1 MKPFEIIA
9 QKQIIF
15 KNIWD
20 HPGQNLRDGPLL
32 FLAAFVDIMWELKID
47 TAYHGF
53 ICQQFINKFH
63 MKRLGKRK
71 PKKVD
76 FSLKNGLGRVPR
88 DYKFCGM
95 KNLIRLLAIFI
106 FASSAMAGDITWK
119 TFEIKTGPI
128 VAVWDQTQSSTMGW
142 SLELVKPITPYVGV
156 GAMIEG
162 AFNASG
168 CDDCVDYRYDE
179 LSEGLL
185 VNMNVPFGL
194 GFGLVSN
201 FMFLVN
207 FQDGTVD
214 GLYFT
219 DPYPVDAYDADG
231 NPIRAYR
238 MREDNHDY
246 YNESF
251 MFRSNL
257 GVSWWTPGK
266 RFGLEFYPLDI
277 AVIGGD
283 ARMTFS
289 LDAVVRLF

>member
-1 MKPFEIIA
+1 M
-9 QKQIIF
+9 
-15 KNIWD
+15 
-20 HPGQNLRDGPLL
+20 
-32 FLAAFVDIMWELKID
+32 
-47 TAYHGF
+47 
-53 ICQQFINKFH
+53 
-63 MKRLGKRK
+63 RK
-71 PKKVD
+71 
-76 FSLKNGLGRVPR
+76 
-88 DYKFCGM
+88 
-95 KNLIRLLAIFI
+95 LIRLLAIFV

-119 TFEIKTGPI
+119 TFEIKTGPM
-128 VAVWDQTQSSTMGW
+128 VAAWDQTQSATLGW
-142 SLELVKPITPYVGV
+142 SLKLVKPITPYVGV

-214 GLYFT
+214 GL
-219 DPYPVDAYDADG
+219 DS
-231 NPIRAYR
+231 
-238 MREDNHDY
+238 HDY

-257 GVSWWTPGK
+257 GFFWRTPGK

-277 AVIGGD
+277 AVIEGD
-283 ARMTFS
+283 ARITFS

>member
-1 MKPFEIIA
+1 
-9 QKQIIF
+9 
-15 KNIWD
+15 
-20 HPGQNLRDGPLL
+20 
-32 FLAAFVDIMWELKID
+32 
-47 TAYHGF
+47 
-53 ICQQFINKFH
+53 
-63 MKRLGKRK
+63 
-71 PKKVD
+71 
-76 FSLKNGLGRVPR
+76 
-88 DYKFCGM
+88 
-95 KNLIRLLAIFI
+95 
-106 FASSAMAGDITWK
+106 MAGNITWK
-119 TFEIKTGPI
+119 TFDIKTGPM
-128 VAVWDQTQSSTMGW
+128 VAAWDRTQSSTMGW

-194 GFGLVSN
+194 GIGLISN

-214 GLYFT
+214 GLYFN
-219 DPYPVDAYDADG
+219 DPYPVDAYDAEG
-231 NPIRAYR
+231 NPIRVYR
-238 MREDNHDY
+238 MHEDNHDY

-257 GVSWWTPGK
+257 GVFWRTPGE
-266 RFGLEFYPLDI
+266 RFGLEFYPLDF
-277 AVIGGD
+277 AVINGD
-283 ARMTFS
+283 ARITFS